1 MKEIKKSS
9 QVTEQI
15 KINWTTVHQEA
26 VAAFQE
32 CLKKDLEGV
41 RDHRDP
47 LPVVLPETSKHAWRH
62 EAKFGDTIIQGQ
74 KGSIRDFFVLF
85 ETNSIPNF
93 CLTQVDFSTY
103 LKIFTLTQVKFYP
116 IQNFPLKIEPFWP
129 KNWTNSRK
137 KLSNWLRKMV

>member
-62 EAKFGDTIIQGQ
+62 EAKFGDAIIQGQ
-74 KGSIRDFFVLF
+74 KGSINHETKTFQSKFGHLIGLWLF
-85 ETNSIPNF
+85 LAYHT
-93 CLTQVDFSTY
+93 
-103 LKIFTLTQVKFYP
+103 
-116 IQNFPLKIEPFWP
+116 
-129 KNWTNSRK
+129 
-137 KLSNWLRKMV
+137 